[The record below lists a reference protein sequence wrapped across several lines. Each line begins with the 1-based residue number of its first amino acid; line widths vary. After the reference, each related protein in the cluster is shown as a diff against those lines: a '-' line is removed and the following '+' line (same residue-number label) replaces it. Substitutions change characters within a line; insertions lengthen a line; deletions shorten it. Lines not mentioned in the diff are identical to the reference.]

1 MSGYK
6 VAIVVI
12 EDTNEGHEA
21 LSAGV
26 VEIVSIYGPVIN
38 AAEDGWSGVEEA
50 EHAAL
55 NIEHYAAFG
64 DEHNPLCVLCG
75 VDS

>member
-6 VAIVVI
+6 VAVVVI
-12 EDTNEGHEA
+12 EDTNEGIEA

-26 VEIVSIYGPVIN
+26 VGIVDIYGPVN
-38 AAEDGWSGVEEA
+38 AADDGWSGVEEA

-75 VDS
+75 VNA